1 MERRVWCS
9 RIIVG
14 KEWRYAFKRARLS
27 QRNVTVRVLGLEPIQ
42 TAAGSFNAFK
52 LEKNVNWSIASGLMG
67 TGVYNIQ
74 IVYFYS
80 EETKSIVKVSS
91 EELEVELLKFGSSDD
106 PLSR

>member
-1 MERRVWCS
+1 
-9 RIIVG
+9 
-14 KEWRYAFKRARLS
+14 
-27 QRNVTVRVLGLEPIQ
+27 
-42 TAAGSFNAFK
+42 
-52 LEKNVNWSIASGLMG
+52 MG